1 MFVQTESAKIFV
13 REQGAGEPL
22 LLIHG
27 LGMSSDLWVNQIP
40 AFAEH
45 YRTVAV
51 DLRGFGQ
58 SSKPDH
64 PGAYRIDELAKDI
77 AAVIENLGLAKC
89 HVLGTS
95 MGGFVAQALALE
107 RPELCDTLML
117 CHTAP
122 RMSIPADV
130 LATRVKALGKMSLDE
145 YANIVVEQALSPN
158 ADPELCEWLANMLV
172 KNDKRAYTQVLTEGL
187 TDFDVGEK
195 LKHIAH
201 RTLVVTGELDLVL
214 PRIGG
219 QEIAELIPNATY
231 VDIPAVGHIGYAED
245 PTTFNNAV
253 LGFLQ

>member
-1 MFVQTESAKIFV
+1 MFVQTESARIFV
-13 REQGAGEPL
+13 REKGAGDPL

-27 LGMSSDLWVNQIP
+27 LGMSSNLWVNQIP
-40 AFAEH
+40 VFAEH

-64 PGAYRIDELAKDI
+64 PGAYRIDTLAKDI
-77 AAVIENLGLAKC
+77 AAVIEKLGLAKC

-107 RPELCDTLML
+107 RPELCSTLML

-122 RMSIPADV
+122 RMSIPAEV
-130 LATRVKALGKMSLDE
+130 LATRVEALGKMPLDE

-158 ADPELCEWLANMLV
+158 AGPELREWLANMLV

-187 TDFDVGEK
+187 TEFDVGAK
-195 LKHIAH
+195 LKQIPH
-201 RTLVVTGELDLVL
+201 RTLVITGELDAVL

-219 QEIAELIPNATY
+219 QEIAELIPDASY

-245 PTTFNNAV
+245 PATFNNAV
-253 LGFLQ
+253 LSFLQ